1 MVDAI
6 VAVSVIGA
14 FIWAFRAAGLIW
26 WSWFW
31 AAMMALLALFELAA
45 KTETGLTISQQ
56 FWAYSLDHP
65 VGAWLLAGM
74 VGLGG
79 LGLAAHLLWKIIFR

>member
-6 VAVSVIGA
+6 VTVAIMTA

-31 AAMMALLALFELAA
+31 VALTALLAIFEIAS
-45 KTETGLTISQQ
+45 KVETRLTISQQ

-65 VGAWLLAGM
+65 VGAWVLAGLIA
-74 VGLGG
+74 GGG
-79 LGLAAHLLWKIIFR
+79 LGLAVHLLWKIIK

>member
-6 VAVSVIGA
+6 VTVAVMAG

-31 AAMMALLALFELAA
+31 TGLTVYLALFEIAA
-45 KTETGLTISQQ
+45 RVETSRTISQQ
-56 FWAYSLDHP
+56 FWAYSIDHP
-65 VGAWLLAGM
+65 VGAWILAGM
-74 VGLGG
+74 VAFGG
-79 LGLAAHLLWKIIFR
+79 IGLAAHLLWKLIFK